1 MNDSQPTSPRRRLQS
16 LLAIPDSQ
24 RTEEQWEELIELEI
38 SLAPVNQKKPGEQS
52 AELADRPPRSGG
64 AKRPRSGGNG
74 GAPRKKTFS
83 NKKTASQGG
92 RGAPRGAVSE

>member
-24 RTEEQWEELIELEI
+24 RTEEQWDELIELEI

-52 AELADRPPRSGG
+52 AEPAGRAPRGG
-64 AKRPRSGGNG
+64 GPKRPRAGGNG
-74 GAPRKKTFS
+74 GARKKTFS

-92 RGAPRGAVSE
+92 RSAPRGAVSE